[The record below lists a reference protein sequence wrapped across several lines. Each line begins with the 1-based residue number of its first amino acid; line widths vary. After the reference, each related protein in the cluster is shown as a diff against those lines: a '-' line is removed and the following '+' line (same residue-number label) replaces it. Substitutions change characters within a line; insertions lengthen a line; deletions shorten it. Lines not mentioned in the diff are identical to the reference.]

1 MTLQKIK
8 SIRTLVLLSTSIF
21 AISILIGFI
30 IYSCGFQHIVII
42 YDLKS
47 YGQSLNPEFCDGL
60 IQRINIFNADC
71 EPQVEI
77 FDCG

>member
-8 SIRTLVLLSTSIF
+8 TIKTLILISACIF
-21 AISILIGFI
+21 AIAVIIGFI
-30 IYSCGFQHIVII
+30 ISSCGLQHIII
-42 YDLKS
+42 MNDLKS
-47 YGQSLNPEFCDGL
+47 YEHSLDPEFCDGL